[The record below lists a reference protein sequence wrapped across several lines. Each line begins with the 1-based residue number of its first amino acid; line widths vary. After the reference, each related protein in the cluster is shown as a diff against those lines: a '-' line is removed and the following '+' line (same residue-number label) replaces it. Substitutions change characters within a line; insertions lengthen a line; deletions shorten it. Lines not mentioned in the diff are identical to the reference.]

1 MVFPP
6 IIHNKKHIQIT
17 SWNLIKFKG
26 DDEPINDIEEKF
38 EFYKDFIQNNFNED
52 FNDAPPSE
60 LSCQNEDIFLVMW
73 SSGTTGIPK
82 GTVYILG
89 Q

>member
-1 MVFPP
+1 MP
-6 IIHNKKHIQIT
+6 KTKLRLEIQ
-17 SWNLIKFKG
+17 LKFIG
-26 DDEPINDIEEKF
+26 DDEPITDIEEKF
-38 EFYKDFIQNNFNED
+38 EFYKDFIQNNFCEN
-52 FNDAPPSE
+52 FNVAPPSE

-82 GTVYILG
+82 GTVYMLG